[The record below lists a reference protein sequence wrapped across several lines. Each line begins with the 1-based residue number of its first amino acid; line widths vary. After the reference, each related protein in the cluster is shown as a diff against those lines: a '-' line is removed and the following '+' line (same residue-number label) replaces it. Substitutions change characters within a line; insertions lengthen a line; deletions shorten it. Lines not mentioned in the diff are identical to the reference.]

1 MEINEIE
8 CRYCGQPGH
17 GSFSHNSFLKREVW
31 KKGIKLGHGGFG
43 QVYSFDWHGQSA
55 AYKVVPLCANTKD
68 DLAAEKESKKDEY
81 RFQLY
86 CSYKPVRKNELSFY
100 NENCP
105 KAEDLILKPLG
116 YFFMSDR
123 QQTYFVIVTP
133 KCHSDL
139 EYFKQNHNDKLT
151 PEITADL
158 MEQCHRMFIYLYMVK
173 SVRHQDIKPRNIL
186 LKIKPETLQKPKSKW
201 KVGDIELK
209 LTDFGLSGNFKGCEK
224 RGGSPIF
231 GAPEV
236 FGGRRDHMIDEFSL
250 ARVCLFLA
258 LDRAA
263 FNQLL
268 FMPIE
273 KTDELHQIRKCLYKS
288 KFLYHA
294 KNMMRP
300 VERFYT
306 ALHKIDKVKL
316 NRHDLIHLGI
326 KADWFLDE
334 RQKKSRRQN
343 ED

>member
-1 MEINEIE
+1 MEIKEIE
-8 CRYCGQPGH
+8 CRYCGQPGQN
-17 GSFSHNSFLKREVW
+17 GFSHNSFLKREVW

-43 QVYSFDWHGQSA
+43 QVYSFDWHGQPA
-55 AYKVVPLCANTKD
+55 AYKVVPLHAQTKD

-86 CSYKPVRKNELSFY
+86 CSFKPAQKRQLIFY

-186 LKIKPETLQKPKSKW
+186 LKIKPETLQKSKSKW

-209 LTDFGLSGNFKGCEK
+209 LTDFGLSKEYDIDPASKQADSFCGTVEYM
-224 RGGSPIF
+224 
-231 GAPEV
+231 APEGPWGDL
-236 FGGRRDHMIDEFSL
+236 FQTQNF
-250 ARVCLFLA
+250 LFL
-258 LDRAA
+258 DPNKKW
-263 FNQLL
+263 FHEKDTIIQVTGGVLL
-268 FMPIE
+268 
-273 KTDELHQIRKCLYKS
+273 
-288 KFLYHA
+288 
-294 KNMMRP
+294 
-300 VERFYT
+300 V
-306 ALHKIDKVKL
+306 
-316 NRHDLIHLGI
+316 
-326 KADWFLDE
+326 
-334 RQKKSRRQN
+334 
-343 ED
+343 